1 MGSSDPILLALVG
14 AILTLLG
21 NMVVSVVNNRNT
33 IAQEKLRA
41 ASDLDLEKLK
51 SKYELILQSIATND
65 PEAAQRN
72 IEFFIGSGLLD
83 DEGGA
88 IRDALKRYGPVLPAP
103 GGGGAAPRSVLP
115 SDMARLYNF
124 PPGLDGTGQVVGLLE
139 FGGGFKKKQVAAY
152 FAKTG
157 QPLPDII
164 EAPLPGAANDPRDAA
179 ASNQVLAD
187 IQLVGGIAPK
197 AQLRVYFAAF
207 GAPGWT
213 AALRQA
219 VQDKVGVLLINWG
232 MPEREW
238 APADLRAVDRALRAA
253 AQAGVTIVT
262 SVGDQGAALGA
273 GGAREVAFPAASPWV
288 LAVGG
293 TALESGPE
301 GIIAEVVWND
311 PSGGA
316 SGGGV
321 SQKIK
326 PPAYQAAVQ
335 VEGEVAAGRALPDV
349 TAAAWN
355 TLSLVGLGSSLAEI
369 GGTSVAA
376 AIWAGLIAR
385 INQGLGRNLGHLNPL
400 LYQAI
405 GPARVLRPITR
416 GDNSRPGVKGYAATE
431 SWSPVA
437 GWGAPDGAKLLAW
450 LKQNG

>member
-1 MGSSDPILLALVG
+1 VGSSDPILLALVG
-14 AILTLLG
+14 AILTLGG
-21 NMVVSVVNNRNT
+21 NMVVSVINNRNT

-51 SKYELILQSIATND
+51 AKYELILQAIATND
-65 PEAAQRN
+65 QEAAQRN

-83 DEGGA
+83 DADGA
-88 IRDALKRYGPVLPAP
+88 IREALKHYRPVLPAA
-103 GGGGAAPRSVLP
+103 GGAAAPRSVLP

-139 FGGGFKKKQVAAY
+139 FGGGFKKKQVAGY
-152 FAKTG
+152 FAKTR
-157 QPLPDII
+157 QPLPDIV
-164 EAPLPGAANDPRDAA
+164 EVALPGAKNDPGDQA

-207 GAPGWT
+207 GVEGWT

-219 VQDKVGVLLINWG
+219 VADKAGVLLINWG

-238 APADLRAVDRALRAA
+238 TAADLRAVDRALRAA
-253 AQAGVTIVT
+253 AEAGVTIVT

-273 GGAREVAFPAASPWV
+273 GGARAVAFPAASPWV

-301 GIIAEVVWND
+301 GISAEVVWND
-311 PSGGA
+311 PNGGA

-326 PPAYQAAVQ
+326 APDYQSALQ
-335 VEGEVAAGRALPDV
+335 VEGAAAVGRALPDV
-349 TAAAWN
+349 SAAAWN
-355 TLSLVGLGSSLAEI
+355 TLSLVGLGASLAEI

-405 GPARVLRPITR
+405 GPARVLRPITK
-416 GDNSRPGVKGYAATE
+416 GDNSRPGVKGFAATDA
-431 SWSPVA
+431 WSPVA
-437 GWGAPDGAKLLAW
+437 GWGAPDGVKLLEW